1 MSDANLF
8 FEGKI
13 IKLDD
18 AVQVTDTFKKRAIVV
33 ETDENYAQQIQA
45 EFTQDNCDKLDEFNV
60 GDSVRIHFN
69 IRGREWNGRYFTNLN
84 GWRIEDLNSEKA
96 ERKQAKKDFQ
106 KKSNPKEQ
114 AAPVIKDDGDDLPF

>member
-18 AVQVTDTFKKRAIVV
+18 AVQVTDKFKKREIVV
-33 ETDENYAQQIQA
+33 ETADNYPQTIIS
-45 EFTQDNCDKLDEFNV
+45 EFVQDNCDKLDEFNV
-60 GDSVRIHFN
+60 GDNVRIHFN

-84 GWRIEDLNSEKA
+84 GWRIERLGGS
-96 ERKQAKKDFQ
+96 QPQ
-106 KKSNPKEQ
+106 Q
-114 AAPVIKDDGDDLPF
+114 AAPESDKGVQPQAAVVIEDDGDDLPF